1 MAPESEPKKD
11 VYEIIT
17 SRIIEQLEQGKVPW
31 KQTWTEGGLPQNLF
45 SKNYYRGINM
55 WLLMSLGYSNNYFL
69 TYKQMK
75 ALGGSLKKGEKPCPV
90 VFWKWLKPKEEG
102 KEEAS
107 NIDKT
112 ASKGKPILR
121 YYTVFNIEQ
130 CEGISEDKIPV
141 REVFE
146 RNNTPIEL
154 CEQVVNDMP
163 NRPVIKHKE
172 NRAFY
177 APFFDYI
184 NMPKLKSFDSSESY
198 YDTLFH
204 ELVHSTGH
212 ITRLLRKEVT
222 DMQSQG
228 GDAYSLEELIA
239 EIGACYLASHTGIH
253 NNGFDNC
260 VAYIQ
265 AWLDKLR
272 NDKKFIIYASAK
284 AQKAVDYILNVQTK
298 EQDEV
303 PE

>member
-1 MAPESEPKKD
+1 MATETEPKKD

-75 ALGGSLKKGEKPCPV
+75 ALGGSLKKGEKPCLV

-102 KEEAS
+102 KEESVNSAP
-107 NIDKT
+107 
-112 ASKGKPILR
+112 KGKPILR

-141 REVFE
+141 REVFQ

-177 APFFDYI
+177 SPFFDYV
-184 NMPKLKSFDSSESY
+184 NMPKLKTFDSSESY

-212 ITRLLRKEVT
+212 ITRLNRKELT

-228 GDAYSLEELIA
+228 GDVYSLEELIA
-239 EIGACYLASHTGIH
+239 EIGACYLASHTGIL
-253 NNGFDNC
+253 NNGFENN

-265 AWLDKLR
+265 AWLDKLK

-284 AQKAVDYILNVQTK
+284 AQKSVDYILNVQTK